1 MNLFMQELRKIWRP
15 GILAALVALGAVYYY
30 IRPAFYIEYFNSGSQ
45 DETDFALA
53 LDWVER
59 YGPTIEWPERE
70 EIGRQLAEEE
80 ARFADYAESNPEMA
94 ERGITDFD
102 SFEAFHNVSYADD
115 TLYQAAKER
124 GDIALGQHVLYSGE
138 TGYFTIL
145 ELRRFLEAWDG
156 EGLPVPEE
164 GRFAESA
171 HLDEKCRERV
181 RAMREDREG
190 RSVLPPHVDFSTS
203 TYARYLTVWCVVS
216 AILLLSPT
224 LVRDRLHR
232 MRPVQWAS
240 RRGRRILHVQFAAAL
255 ASGLLLTLLN
265 IAIYMV
271 PFASTGVLAF
281 WNCPLHSVLRSYP
294 WFDWTYGQ
302 YLLALLGLIVLL
314 ALGASALT
322 VVLSQYSGNYVA
334 MLLKAIPLIVVLTVF
349 GVLLMTS
356 AFYFGNYVT
365 RFLALPGG
373 EMLTAPLP
381 AVLGLALAAL
391 ACRRQRRRE
400 L

>member
-1 MNLFMQELRKIWRP
+1 MNLFLQELRKIWRP
-15 GILAALVALGAVYYY
+15 GILAALAILGAVYYY
-30 IRPAFYIEYFNSGSQ
+30 IRPAFYIENFNNGSQ

-59 YGPTIEWPERE
+59 YGPTIEQPERE
-70 EIGRQLAEEE
+70 EIGRRLAEEE
-80 ARFADYAESNPEMA
+80 ARFADYAESNAEMVS
-94 ERGITDFD
+94 RGITDFD
-102 SFEAFHNVSYADD
+102 SFEALRDVSYADD
-115 TLYQAAKER
+115 ALYQAAKER
-124 GDIALGQHVLYSGE
+124 GDLALGQHVLYSGE
-138 TGYFTIL
+138 TNYFTIL
-145 ELRRFLEAWDG
+145 ELRHFLEAWDG

-164 GRFAESA
+164 GSYAESPQ
-171 HLDEKCRERV
+171 LDEKCRERV

-203 TYARYLTVWCVVS
+203 TYARYLAVWCVVS

-232 MRPVQWAS
+232 MRAAQWAS
-240 RRGRRILHVQFAAAL
+240 RQGRRILDLQFAASL
-255 ASGLLLTLLN
+255 ASGFLLTLLN
-265 IAIYMV
+265 IAVYMI
-271 PFASTGVLAF
+271 PFASTGTLAF

-322 VVLSQYSGNYVA
+322 AVLSQYSGNYVA
-334 MLLKAIPLIVVLTVF
+334 MLLKAIPLIVVLVVS
-349 GVLLMTS
+349 GMLVMTD
-356 AFYFGNYVT
+356 AFYFSNYVT
-365 RFLALPGG
+365 RALVLPGG
-373 EMLTAPLP
+373 EIPCAALL
-381 AVLGLALAAL
+381 AVLGLALIAL